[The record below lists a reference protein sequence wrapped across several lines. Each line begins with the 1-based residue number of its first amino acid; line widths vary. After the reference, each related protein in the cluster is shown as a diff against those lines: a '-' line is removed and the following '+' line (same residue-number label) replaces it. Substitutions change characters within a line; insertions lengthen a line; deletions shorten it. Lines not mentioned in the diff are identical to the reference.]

1 MATNDTERFS
11 LSELCTLA
19 DQPTRTVRYYIQQGI
34 INRPEGAKR
43 GAYYTRDHLEQLLA
57 IRKWQNAGLNLERI
71 RELLSE
77 PEGGLV
83 PPPRAKRPGD
93 VSMQSH
99 ISLRPGVEL
108 VVDPQE
114 ADLSPEAVRFFAR
127 EAAALLDKIKKETSE

>member
-1 MATNDTERFS
+1 MTTENMERFS

-19 DQPTRTVRYYIQQGI
+19 DQPTRTVRYYIQEGI

-43 GAYYTRDHLEQLLA
+43 GAYYTRDHLEQLLT
-57 IRKWQNAGLNLERI
+57 IRKWQSAGLNLERI

-93 VSMQSH
+93 VNMRSH
-99 ISLRPGVEL
+99 ITLRAGVEL

-114 ADLSPEAVRFFAR
+114 AGLSPEAVRSLAR
-127 EAAALLDKIKKETSE
+127 EAAALLDKIIKETSE

>member
-19 DQPTRTVRYYIQQGI
+19 DQPTRTVRYYIQEGI

-43 GAYYTRDHLEQLLA
+43 GAYYTRDHLEQLLT
-57 IRKWQNAGLNLERI
+57 IRKWQSAGLNLERI

-93 VSMQSH
+93 VNMRSH
-99 ISLRPGVEL
+99 ITLRAGVEL

-114 ADLSPEAVRFFAR
+114 AGLSPEAVRSLAR
-127 EAAALLDKIKKETSE
+127 EAAALLEKIIKETSE

>member
-1 MATNDTERFS
+1 MTTENMERFS
-11 LSELCTLA
+11 LNELCTLA
-19 DQPTRTVRYYIQQGI
+19 DQPTRTVRYYIQEGI

-43 GAYYTRDHLEQLLA
+43 GAYYTRDHLEQLLT
-57 IRKWQNAGLNLERI
+57 IRKWQSAGLNLERI

-93 VSMQSH
+93 VNMRSH
-99 ISLRPGVEL
+99 ITLRAGVEL

-114 ADLSPEAVRFFAR
+114 AGLSPEAVRSLAR
-127 EAAALLDKIKKETSE
+127 EAAALLDKIIKETSE

>member
-1 MATNDTERFS
+1 MTTENMERFS
-11 LSELCTLA
+11 LNELCTLA
-19 DQPTRTVRYYIQQGI
+19 DQPTRTVRYYIQEGI

-43 GAYYTRDHLEQLLA
+43 GAYYTRDHLEQLLT
-57 IRKWQNAGLNLERI
+57 IRKWQSAGLNLERI

-93 VSMQSH
+93 VSMRSH
-99 ISLRPGVEL
+99 ITLRAGVEL

-114 ADLSPEAVRFFAR
+114 AGLSPEAVRSLAR
-127 EAAALLDKIKKETSE
+127 DAAALLEKIIKETSE

>member
-1 MATNDTERFS
+1 MATKDIERFS

-19 DQPTRTVRYYIQQGI
+19 DQPTRTVRYYIQEGI

-43 GAYYTRDHLEQLLA
+43 GAYYTRDHLEQLLT

-71 RELLSE
+71 KELLVE

-93 VSMQSH
+93 VNMRSH
-99 ISLRPGVEL
+99 ITLRAGVEL

-114 ADLSPEAVRFFAR
+114 AGLSPEAVRSLAR
-127 EAAALLDKIKKETSE
+127 EAAALLEKIIKETSE

>member
-1 MATNDTERFS
+1 MERFS

-19 DQPTRTVRYYIQQGI
+19 DQPTRTVRYYIQEGI

-43 GAYYTRDHLEQLLA
+43 GAYYTRDHLEQLLT
-57 IRKWQNAGLNLERI
+57 IRKWQSAGLNLERI

-93 VSMQSH
+93 VNMRSH
-99 ISLRPGVEL
+99 ITLRAGVEL

-114 ADLSPEAVRFFAR
+114 AGLSPEAVRSLAR
-127 EAAALLDKIKKETSE
+127 EAAALLEKIIKDTSE

>member
-1 MATNDTERFS
+1 MTTENMERFS

-19 DQPTRTVRYYIQQGI
+19 DQPTRTVRYYIQEGI

-43 GAYYTRDHLEQLLA
+43 GAYYTRDHLEQLLT
-57 IRKWQNAGLNLERI
+57 IRKWQSAGLNLERI

-93 VSMQSH
+93 VNMRSH
-99 ISLRPGVEL
+99 ITLRAGVEL

-114 ADLSPEAVRFFAR
+114 AGLSPEAVRSLAR
-127 EAAALLDKIKKETSE
+127 EAAALLEKIIKETSE